1 MFGLVYL
8 LMSNQHTQIRNYL
21 QNDQFEDEYVPYH
34 LASKYM
40 GTLTV
45 QCGKVRCG
53 KVRVRHKNAVFTVTF
68 FFCKENKIFKNR
80 TSKMIKIGQQLDRI
94 FIFFAIMQILLVRVF
109 YNTKYQTDCI
119 KTWTKRRVLSI
130 KTKKTNNPKITLF
143 WFELKKKQTP
153 GLEHHPLYT

>member
-1 MFGLVYL
+1 MNIFYEFNGH
-8 LMSNQHTQIRNYL
+8 QK
-21 QNDQFEDEYVPYH
+21 
-34 LASKYM
+34 SK
-40 GTLTV
+40 
-45 QCGKVRCG
+45 KV
-53 KVRVRHKNAVFTVTF
+53 
-68 FFCKENKIFKNR
+68 
-80 TSKMIKIGQQLDRI
+80 QQLDRI